1 MALEMR
7 IATIDIE
14 PMVHTSCQ
22 TQASSDFSHLHPKP
36 SVESDETHG
45 FDMSSPLS
53 LSVSS

>member
-1 MALEMR
+1 MAPNSK
-7 IATIDIE
+7 DIE

-22 TQASSDFSHLHPKP
+22 TQGSRISACTP
-36 SVESDETHG
+36 SRGVESDETHN